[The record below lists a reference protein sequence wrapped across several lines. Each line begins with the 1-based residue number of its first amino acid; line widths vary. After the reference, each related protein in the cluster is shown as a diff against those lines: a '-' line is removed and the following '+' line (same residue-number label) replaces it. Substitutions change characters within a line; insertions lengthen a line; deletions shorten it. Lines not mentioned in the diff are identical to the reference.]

1 MVMSMF
7 GFISTTCMSFF
18 IEVSRSEITY
28 LPKMNVYIPTAED
41 HMHFMTS
48 TRILISNY
56 TDTVYNHR

>member
-1 MVMSMF
+1 
-7 GFISTTCMSFF
+7 MSFF